1 MQSFKVLGRLG
12 RQVCWLVAW
21 QVGSQVGQLGRQL
34 LKMYEEAEEERY
46 TIATWLDVGNKILR
60 NIGNHGYTLIF
71 RNRYFETHRGR
82 HTFMHNQQVKNLW
95 PTSRH
100 VNECTF
106 IHVRGYH
113 RNSLVV
119 HSFTFYYYKFFTLFL
134 LLPPSL
140 LSLSLSL
147 SFNNESKMS
156 YFNLSRPTY
165 NLSYFASLSLLL
177 VPPLSPSLSFTH
189 FYSQTH

>member
-21 QVGSQVGQLGRQL
+21 QVGSQVGQVGRQL

-119 HSFTFYYYKFFTLFL
+119 HSFTFYYYKFLAKFISLHASMYHPNVITFIVLFL
-134 LLPPSL
+134 LNFISKNAYNSL
-140 LSLSLSL
+140 V
-147 SFNNESKMS
+147 F
-156 YFNLSRPTY
+156 YI
-165 NLSYFASLSLLL
+165 LL
-177 VPPLSPSLSFTH
+177 VRLH
-189 FYSQTH
+189 